1 VLIAA
6 SLAIGRVIDE
16 SGAAEW
22 LGQAL
27 SLGLAYLPPALVLSA
42 IMLFVTLLT
51 NFASNATAATIGT
64 PIAYSVALQLGLPPE
79 PLVLAVLFGCNLSF
93 ATPIA
98 YQTNL
103 LIMSEGGYEFGDY
116 VRAGVPL
123 VALMVTVLSILLVVW
138 YGL

>member
-6 SLAIGRVIDE
+6 SLAIGRVIDA
-16 SGAAEW
+16 SGAAAW
-22 LGQAL
+22 LGQAF

-42 IMLFVTLLT
+42 IMIFVTLLT
-51 NFASNATAATIGT
+51 NFVSNATAATIGT
-64 PIAYSVALQLGLPPE
+64 PIAFSIATQLGLPPE

-93 ATPIA
+93 ATPLA

-103 LIMSEGGYEFGDY
+103 LIMSEGGYVFRDY
-116 VRAGVPL
+116 VRAGAPL
-123 VALMVTVLSILLVVW
+123 VGLMVAVLSVLLVVW